1 MKHLLA
7 TLLAFFSSV
16 ALADDH
22 FLYFK
27 FNDKVV
33 ITISNIPCPIKDL
46 KAENPYAVVASRIDG
61 QHLFGCYTHH
71 GDTIVIQWANGGD
84 KTEFPANVFLIDK
97 PDATLKPN
105 T

>member
-1 MKHLLA
+1 MKKLLLA
-7 TLLAFFSSV
+7 LLLIPLV
-16 ALADDH
+16 AYSADK
-22 FLYFK
+22 FLHYK

-46 KAENPYAVVASRIDG
+46 KDNYPNAVVASRIDG

-71 GDTIVIQWANGGD
+71 EDNIVIQWANGGD
-84 KTEFPANVFLIDK
+84 KTELPANVFLIGQ
-97 PDATLKPN
+97 PSEELKPN